1 MWNRFKIW
9 LNRNDF
15 KIVTYIIVAIGVY
28 VMLRGLNVFFQNK
41 GEEEKKQ
48 IAENINNEN
57 ISIAEKK
64 RYEEN
69 ELISIDNTSE
79 EFKSIETVVKK
90 IFNASYEANKNNDE
104 SSKMDIIN
112 MCSNKFIENL
122 TTPKR
127 EITTDNILDFFLK
140 VEKIS
145 DYSVEKIYQFNEKNN
160 IKKYGIVLKLDDGG
174 PAVINSYFMIN
185 MDYNNKTF
193 DCDGNCYTLSAVDGE
208 IYVDSIENKG
218 CNTF

>member
-15 KIVTYIIVAIGVY
+15 KIVTYIIIAIGIY
-28 VMLRGLNVFFQNK
+28 VMLRGLNVFFKNRS
-41 GEEEKKQ
+41 EEEKRQ

-57 ISIAEKK
+57 ISIVQKK
-64 RYEEN
+64 NYEEN
-69 ELISIDNTSE
+69 ELIAIDSTSE
-79 EFKSIETVVKK
+79 EFNSIETVVKK
-90 IFNASYEANKNNDE
+90 IFNTSYQANKNNDE
-104 SSKMDIIN
+104 NSKMDIIN

-127 EITTDNILDFFLK
+127 EITTENILNYFFK

-145 DYSVEKIYQFNEKNN
+145 DYSVEKVYKFNERNN

-174 PAVINSYFMIN
+174 PAIINSYFMIN

-193 DCDGNCYTLSAVDGE
+193 DCDGEYYTLSAIDGE
-208 IYVDSIENKG
+208 IYVDLIENKG